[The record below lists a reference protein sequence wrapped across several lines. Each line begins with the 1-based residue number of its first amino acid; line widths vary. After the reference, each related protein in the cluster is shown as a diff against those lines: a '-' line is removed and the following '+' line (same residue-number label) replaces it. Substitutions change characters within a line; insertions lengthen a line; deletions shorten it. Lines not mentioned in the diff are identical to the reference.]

1 MRTHLYTS
9 PKLVALVFAGLIAL
23 PGVALADSAQH
34 FTFPNAEYMPGDEGL
49 KAARS
54 FAETQLTPG
63 LAMDTAVAKVEN
75 AVAGCETPSDP
86 QATINCQYYIMD
98 RPTGGSLGENIW
110 SVKLVPGPTG
120 TLQNAIVERSRSGM
134 AE

>member
-1 MRTHLYTS
+1 MRTHPNT
-9 PKLVALVFAGLIAL
+9 KLVTLVFAGLMAL
-23 PGVALADSAQH
+23 PGVALASSTQH
-34 FTFPNAEYMPGDEGL
+34 FTFPDAEYLPGDEGL
-49 KAARS
+49 KAAQS

-63 LAMDTAVAKVEN
+63 LSMDTAVAKVEN

-86 QATINCQYYIMD
+86 QATINCQYYIMA